1 MSTAG
6 LLGGA
11 DGDPRVPTINIKKHQ
26 WRAPWEALL
35 EIWERPPSMLIN
47 IDGWPPDPYVCVGG
61 GESGLHPEFER
72 CVVTCIGM
80 IDKK

>member
-1 MSTAG
+1 
-6 LLGGA
+6 
-11 DGDPRVPTINIKKHQ
+11 
-26 WRAPWEALL
+26 
-35 EIWERPPSMLIN
+35 MLIN

-61 GESGLHPEFER
+61 GGESGLYPEFER